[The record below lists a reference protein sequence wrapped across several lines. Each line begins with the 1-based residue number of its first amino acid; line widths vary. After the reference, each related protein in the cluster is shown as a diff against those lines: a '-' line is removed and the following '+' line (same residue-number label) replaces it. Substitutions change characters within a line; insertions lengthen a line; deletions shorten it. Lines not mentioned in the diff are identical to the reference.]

1 MNDDGPFDLL
11 RQGVVGV
18 GHVDEANDE
27 KMEVCKLAW
36 GVRSS
41 TIVQNLGLPGSQVL
55 ESEAL
60 LGYGDSDH
68 NPLRPD
74 SPSTRQ
80 NSEVDRDRLILILES
95 EPRLRKWTLCMSSVV
110 GRRRPG

>member
-1 MNDDGPFDLL
+1 MNDGVPFDLP
-11 RQGVVGV
+11 RQGAAGV
-18 GHVDEANDE
+18 GHVAEASDER
-27 KMEVCKLAW
+27 MEACKLAW

-41 TIVQNLGLPGSQVL
+41 TIVQIRGQPGSQVL

-110 GRRRPG
+110 GRRRSG